1 MGVEKTAKALKFSR
15 FSSPYECEG
24 WGFESLMAHH
34 IENAEI
40 SKVSAFFIALNFV
53 KKCKKI
59 RLNGAK

>member
-1 MGVEKTAKALKFSR
+1 
-15 FSSPYECEG
+15 
-24 WGFESLMAHH
+24 MAHH

-40 SKVSAFFIALNFV
+40 SKVSAFFIALIFV